1 MLYNLSRECFLR
13 PLGEAA
19 THQEHFE
26 NTSKLG
32 TNLGCSWFVDLL
44 TGRERENEMGQARNT
59 ILIVDDVE
67 LNRDVLSI
75 MFSQSHEIEFAESG
89 PEALD
94 ILRKKKEDICAI
106 LLDYVMPEMDSLT
119 FLEEAIKEGLVESIP
134 VFLITASLEH
144 DVVHRAYS
152 LGVAD
157 YIQRPISPYIAQ
169 RRIENIIDLFK
180 TRAAYKKLL
189 EINRTLLERLS
200 EVDDSITD
208 VRNP

>member
-1 MLYNLSRECFLR
+1 MLYNLSRECFRR

-106 LLDYVMPEMDSLT
+106 LLDYVMPEMDGLT

-134 VFLITASLEH
+134 VFLITASLELTLCI
-144 DVVHRAYS
+144 VLIRWAWLTIFSVRFLRTS
-152 LGVAD
+152 LSAV
-157 YIQRPISPYIAQ
+157 
-169 RRIENIIDLFK
+169 
-180 TRAAYKKLL
+180 
-189 EINRTLLERLS
+189 
-200 EVDDSITD
+200 
-208 VRNP
+208 

>member
-1 MLYNLSRECFLR
+1 
-13 PLGEAA
+13 
-19 THQEHFE
+19 
-26 NTSKLG
+26 
-32 TNLGCSWFVDLL
+32 
-44 TGRERENEMGQARNT
+44 MGQAKNT

-94 ILRKKKEDICAI
+94 ILRKKKDDICAI
-106 LLDYVMPEMDSLT
+106 LLDYVMPEMDGLA

-134 VFLITASLEH
+134 VFLIAASLEH

-169 RRIENIIDLFK
+169 RRIK
-180 TRAAYKKLL
+180 
-189 EINRTLLERLS
+189 TLLTCLRHALHTRSSLKLIE
-200 EVDDSITD
+200 ICW
-208 VRNP
+208 NA

>member
-1 MLYNLSRECFLR
+1 
-13 PLGEAA
+13 
-19 THQEHFE
+19 
-26 NTSKLG
+26 
-32 TNLGCSWFVDLL
+32 
-44 TGRERENEMGQARNT
+44 MGQAKNT

-94 ILRKKKEDICAI
+94 ILRKKKDDICAI
-106 LLDYVMPEMDSLT
+106 LLDYVMPEMDGLA

-157 YIQRPISPYIAQ
+157 FSVHRSAP
-169 RRIENIIDLFK
+169 
-180 TRAAYKKLL
+180 
-189 EINRTLLERLS
+189 NRKHY
-200 EVDDSITD
+200 
-208 VRNP
+208 

>member
-1 MLYNLSRECFLR
+1 
-13 PLGEAA
+13 
-19 THQEHFE
+19 
-26 NTSKLG
+26 
-32 TNLGCSWFVDLL
+32 
-44 TGRERENEMGQARNT
+44 
-59 ILIVDDVE
+59 
-67 LNRDVLSI
+67 
-75 MFSQSHEIEFAESG
+75 
-89 PEALD
+89 
-94 ILRKKKEDICAI
+94 
-106 LLDYVMPEMDSLT
+106 MPEMGGLT

>member
-1 MLYNLSRECFLR
+1 
-13 PLGEAA
+13 
-19 THQEHFE
+19 
-26 NTSKLG
+26 
-32 TNLGCSWFVDLL
+32 
-44 TGRERENEMGQARNT
+44 MGQARNT

-106 LLDYVMPEMDSLT
+106 LLDYVMPEMDGLT

-169 RRIENIIDLFK
+169 RRIENIIDFTTVQNK
-180 TRAAYKKLL
+180 F
-189 EINRTLLERLS
+189 ERL
-200 EVDDSITD
+200 T
-208 VRNP
+208 

>member
-1 MLYNLSRECFLR
+1 
-13 PLGEAA
+13 
-19 THQEHFE
+19 
-26 NTSKLG
+26 
-32 TNLGCSWFVDLL
+32 
-44 TGRERENEMGQARNT
+44 MGQAKNT

-94 ILRKKKEDICAI
+94 ILRKKKDDICAI
-106 LLDYVMPEMDSLT
+106 LLDYAMPEMDGLA

-134 VFLITASLEH
+134 VFLIAASLEH

-189 EINRTLLERLS
+189 EINRNLLERLS
-200 EVDDSITD
+200 DVDESITD

>member
-1 MLYNLSRECFLR
+1 
-13 PLGEAA
+13 
-19 THQEHFE
+19 
-26 NTSKLG
+26 
-32 TNLGCSWFVDLL
+32 
-44 TGRERENEMGQARNT
+44 
-59 ILIVDDVE
+59 
-67 LNRDVLSI
+67 
-75 MFSQSHEIEFAESG
+75 
-89 PEALD
+89 
-94 ILRKKKEDICAI
+94 
-106 LLDYVMPEMDSLT
+106 MPEMDGLA

-189 EINRTLLERLS
+189 EINRNLLERLS
-200 EVDDSITD
+200 AVSYTHLRTAGFNGFVFSYRELGSHKDCSAVCTETRDIVDFWNHGAVPGTAFTRQCPFRFRCLPASFGLCLELWGPERSGLRI
-208 VRNP
+208 PG

>member
-1 MLYNLSRECFLR
+1 
-13 PLGEAA
+13 
-19 THQEHFE
+19 
-26 NTSKLG
+26 
-32 TNLGCSWFVDLL
+32 
-44 TGRERENEMGQARNT
+44 MGQAKNT

-94 ILRKKKEDICAI
+94 ILRKKKDDICAI
-106 LLDYVMPEMDSLT
+106 LLDYVMPEMDGLA

-157 YIQRPISPYIAQ
+157 YI
-169 RRIENIIDLFK
+169 
-180 TRAAYKKLL
+180 AADFSVHRSAP
-189 EINRTLLERLS
+189 NRKHY
-200 EVDDSITD
+200 
-208 VRNP
+208 

>member
-1 MLYNLSRECFLR
+1 
-13 PLGEAA
+13 
-19 THQEHFE
+19 
-26 NTSKLG
+26 
-32 TNLGCSWFVDLL
+32 
-44 TGRERENEMGQARNT
+44 MGQAKNT

-75 MFSQSHEIEFAESG
+75 MFSQRHEIEFAESG

-106 LLDYVMPEMDSLT
+106 LLDYVDGLT

>member
-1 MLYNLSRECFLR
+1 
-13 PLGEAA
+13 
-19 THQEHFE
+19 
-26 NTSKLG
+26 
-32 TNLGCSWFVDLL
+32 
-44 TGRERENEMGQARNT
+44 MGQAKNT

-75 MFSQSHEIEFAESG
+75 MFSQRHEIEFAESG

-106 LLDYVMPEMDSLT
+106 LLDYVMPEMDGLT
-119 FLEEAIKEGLVESIP
+119 FLDEAMESIP

>member
-1 MLYNLSRECFLR
+1 
-13 PLGEAA
+13 
-19 THQEHFE
+19 
-26 NTSKLG
+26 
-32 TNLGCSWFVDLL
+32 
-44 TGRERENEMGQARNT
+44 MGQAKNT

-89 PEALD
+89 PEALE

-106 LLDYVMPEMDSLT
+106 LLDYVMPEMDGLT

-157 YIQRPISPYIAQ
+157 YIQRPMKKPSD
-169 RRIENIIDLFK
+169 RR
-180 TRAAYKKLL
+180 RSSGYCY
-189 EINRTLLERLS
+189 S
-200 EVDDSITD
+200 S
-208 VRNP
+208 

>member
-1 MLYNLSRECFLR
+1 
-13 PLGEAA
+13 
-19 THQEHFE
+19 
-26 NTSKLG
+26 
-32 TNLGCSWFVDLL
+32 
-44 TGRERENEMGQARNT
+44 MGQAKNT

-75 MFSQSHEIEFAESG
+75 MFSQRHEIEFAESG

-106 LLDYVMPEMDSLT
+106 LLDYVMPEMDGLT

-169 RRIENIIDLFK
+169 RLIDLFK

>member
-1 MLYNLSRECFLR
+1 MSWTHPAECCFI
-13 PLGEAA
+13 
-19 THQEHFE
+19 
-26 NTSKLG
+26 S
-32 TNLGCSWFVDLL
+32 
-44 TGRERENEMGQARNT
+44 REREKKMGQAKNT

-75 MFSQSHEIEFAESG
+75 MFSQRHEIEFAESG

-94 ILRKKKEDICAI
+94 ILRKKKEGICAI
-106 LLDYVMPEMDSLT
+106 LLDYVMPEMDGLT

-169 RRIENIIDLFK
+169 RRIENILRHVRL
-180 TRAAYKKLL
+180 TRNFLRL
-189 EINRTLLERLS
+189 TERF
-200 EVDDSITD
+200 
-208 VRNP
+208 

>member
-1 MLYNLSRECFLR
+1 
-13 PLGEAA
+13 
-19 THQEHFE
+19 
-26 NTSKLG
+26 
-32 TNLGCSWFVDLL
+32 
-44 TGRERENEMGQARNT
+44 MGQAKNT

-89 PEALD
+89 PEALE

-106 LLDYVMPEMDSLT
+106 LLDYVMPEMDGLT

-157 YIQRPISPYIAQ
+157 YIQR
-169 RRIENIIDLFK
+169 RIENIIDLFK

>member
-1 MLYNLSRECFLR
+1 
-13 PLGEAA
+13 
-19 THQEHFE
+19 
-26 NTSKLG
+26 
-32 TNLGCSWFVDLL
+32 
-44 TGRERENEMGQARNT
+44 MGQAKNT

-89 PEALD
+89 PEALE

-106 LLDYVMPEMDSLT
+106 LLDYVMPEMDGLT
-119 FLEEAIKEGLVESIP
+119 FFGGGDQRRISG
-134 VFLITASLEH
+134 EH

>member
-1 MLYNLSRECFLR
+1 MSPRGLAKNLCLFRYQKRE
-13 PLGEAA
+13 
-19 THQEHFE
+19 
-26 NTSKLG
+26 
-32 TNLGCSWFVDLL
+32 
-44 TGRERENEMGQARNT
+44 
-59 ILIVDDVE
+59 
-67 LNRDVLSI
+67 
-75 MFSQSHEIEFAESG
+75 
-89 PEALD
+89 
-94 ILRKKKEDICAI
+94 
-106 LLDYVMPEMDSLT
+106 
-119 FLEEAIKEGLVESIP
+119 
-134 VFLITASLEH
+134 ASLEH

>member
-1 MLYNLSRECFLR
+1 
-13 PLGEAA
+13 
-19 THQEHFE
+19 
-26 NTSKLG
+26 
-32 TNLGCSWFVDLL
+32 
-44 TGRERENEMGQARNT
+44 MGQAKNT

-75 MFSQSHEIEFAESG
+75 MFSQRHEIEFAESG

-94 ILRKKKEDICAI
+94 ILRKKKEGICAI
-106 LLDYVMPEMDSLT
+106 LLDYVMPEMDGLT

-157 YIQRPISPYIAQ
+157 YIQRPIS
-169 RRIENIIDLFK
+169 LK

>member
-1 MLYNLSRECFLR
+1 
-13 PLGEAA
+13 
-19 THQEHFE
+19 
-26 NTSKLG
+26 
-32 TNLGCSWFVDLL
+32 
-44 TGRERENEMGQARNT
+44 MGQAKNT

-75 MFSQSHEIEFAESG
+75 MFSQRHEIEFAESG

-106 LLDYVMPEMDSLT
+106 LLDYVMPEMDGLT

-157 YIQRPISPYIAQ
+157 YIQR
-169 RRIENIIDLFK
+169 RIENIIDLFK

>member
-1 MLYNLSRECFLR
+1 
-13 PLGEAA
+13 
-19 THQEHFE
+19 
-26 NTSKLG
+26 
-32 TNLGCSWFVDLL
+32 
-44 TGRERENEMGQARNT
+44 MGQAKNT

-75 MFSQSHEIEFAESG
+75 MFSQRHEIEFAESG

-106 LLDYVMPEMDSLT
+106 LLDYVMPEMDGLT

-157 YIQRPISPYIAQ
+157 YIQRPIS

>member
-1 MLYNLSRECFLR
+1 
-13 PLGEAA
+13 
-19 THQEHFE
+19 
-26 NTSKLG
+26 
-32 TNLGCSWFVDLL
+32 
-44 TGRERENEMGQARNT
+44 MGQAKNT

-75 MFSQSHEIEFAESG
+75 MFSQRHEIEFAESG

-106 LLDYVMPEMDSLT
+106 LLDYVMPEMDGLT

-169 RRIENIIDLFK
+169 RRLFK

>member
-1 MLYNLSRECFLR
+1 MLYNLSRECFRR

-94 ILRKKKEDICAI
+94 FSARKKKTS
-106 LLDYVMPEMDSLT
+106 VPSFLT
-119 FLEEAIKEGLVESIP
+119 MSCLRWTV
-134 VFLITASLEH
+134 
-144 DVVHRAYS
+144 
-152 LGVAD
+152 
-157 YIQRPISPYIAQ
+157 
-169 RRIENIIDLFK
+169 
-180 TRAAYKKLL
+180 
-189 EINRTLLERLS
+189 
-200 EVDDSITD
+200 
-208 VRNP
+208 

>member
-1 MLYNLSRECFLR
+1 
-13 PLGEAA
+13 
-19 THQEHFE
+19 
-26 NTSKLG
+26 
-32 TNLGCSWFVDLL
+32 
-44 TGRERENEMGQARNT
+44 MGQAKNT

-89 PEALD
+89 PEALE

-106 LLDYVMPEMDSLT
+106 LLDYVMPEMDGLT

-169 RRIENIIDLFK
+169 RRIENIK
-180 TRAAYKKLL
+180 TRAAYKELL

>member
-1 MLYNLSRECFLR
+1 MSWTHPAECCFI
-13 PLGEAA
+13 
-19 THQEHFE
+19 
-26 NTSKLG
+26 S
-32 TNLGCSWFVDLL
+32 
-44 TGRERENEMGQARNT
+44 REREKKMGQAKNT

-75 MFSQSHEIEFAESG
+75 MFSQRHEIEFAESG

-106 LLDYVMPEMDSLT
+106 LLDYVMPEMDGLT

-157 YIQRPISPYIAQ
+157 YIHRPISPYIAQ

>member
-1 MLYNLSRECFLR
+1 
-13 PLGEAA
+13 
-19 THQEHFE
+19 
-26 NTSKLG
+26 
-32 TNLGCSWFVDLL
+32 
-44 TGRERENEMGQARNT
+44 MGQAKNT

-89 PEALD
+89 PEALE

-106 LLDYVMPEMDSLT
+106 LLDYVMPEMDGLT

-152 LGVAD
+152 LD
-157 YIQRPISPYIAQ
+157 IQRPISPYIAQ

>member
-1 MLYNLSRECFLR
+1 MSREFR
-13 PLGEAA
+13 
-19 THQEHFE
+19 
-26 NTSKLG
+26 
-32 TNLGCSWFVDLL
+32 
-44 TGRERENEMGQARNT
+44 
-59 ILIVDDVE
+59 
-67 LNRDVLSI
+67 
-75 MFSQSHEIEFAESG
+75 
-89 PEALD
+89 
-94 ILRKKKEDICAI
+94 
-106 LLDYVMPEMDSLT
+106 
-119 FLEEAIKEGLVESIP
+119 